1 MIRSPRIARSL
12 PALTLALTLALV
24 LPLGAGCQ
32 GWTMDYGKPAAQ
44 FEADD
49 AVALAQEYLGEKVSV
64 RGEVLSVDVSNPEDC
79 VVELQ
84 GGVTARF
91 GAWKDSAESCTVG
104 TVVYVDGIVKAGSS
118 LGVTLDP
125 ALGRDPEAPFEPKKP

>member
-1 MIRSPRIARSL
+1 
-12 PALTLALTLALV
+12 
-24 LPLGAGCQ
+24 
-32 GWTMDYGKPAAQ
+32 MDYGEPAAQ
-44 FEADD
+44 FEASD
-49 AVALAQEYLGEKVSV
+49 AVAIAQDFLGEKVSV

-91 GAWKDSAESCTVG
+91 GAFKAAAESCTAG

-118 LGVTLDP
+118 QGVTLDP
-125 ALGRDPEAPFEPKKP
+125 AFGRDPEAPFEPQKP

>member
-1 MIRSPRIARSL
+1 MFDRSPQALYSIAI
-12 PALTLALTLALV
+12 ALLAGLV
-24 LPLGAGCQ
+24 VGCQ
-32 GWTMDYGKPAAQ
+32 GWTMDFGKPAAQ
-44 FEADD
+44 FEAND

-64 RGEVLSVDVSNPEDC
+64 RGEVLSVDVSDPEDC

-91 GAWKDSAESCTVG
+91 GAFKAAAETCTVG

-118 LGVTLDP
+118 QGVTLDP
-125 ALGRDPEAPFEPKKP
+125 AFGRDPEAPFEPQEP

>member
-1 MIRSPRIARSL
+1 MAVAPSPPVGPGARHVFRTLPIDMNRSPRIARSL
-12 PALTLALTLALV
+12 QALALALL

-44 FEADD
+44 FEAKD

-64 RGEVLSVDVSNPEDC
+64 RGGLSVDVSNPEDC

-84 GGVTARF
+84 GRH
-91 GAWKDSAESCTVG
+91 
-104 TVVYVDGIVKAGSS
+104 
-118 LGVTLDP
+118 
-125 ALGRDPEAPFEPKKP
+125 GR